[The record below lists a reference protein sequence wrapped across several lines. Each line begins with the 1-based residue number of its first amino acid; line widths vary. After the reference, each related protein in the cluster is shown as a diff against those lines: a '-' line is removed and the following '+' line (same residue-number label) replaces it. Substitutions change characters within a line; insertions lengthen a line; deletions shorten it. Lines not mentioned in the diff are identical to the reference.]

1 MRYKMPSL
9 SPRPTTFPCP
19 SILDSTC
26 VRHMAHCA
34 DAEVEIN
41 CAEISITS
49 STSVLDDF
57 MVGEFI
63 VGNKGQSLDKQ
74 SLQ

>member
-1 MRYKMPSL
+1 
-9 SPRPTTFPCP
+9 
-19 SILDSTC
+19 
-26 VRHMAHCA
+26 MAHCA